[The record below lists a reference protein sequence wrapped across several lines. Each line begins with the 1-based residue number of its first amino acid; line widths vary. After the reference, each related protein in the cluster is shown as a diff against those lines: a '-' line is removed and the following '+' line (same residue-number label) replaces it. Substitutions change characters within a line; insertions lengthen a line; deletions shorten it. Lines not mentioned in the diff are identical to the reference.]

1 MKNKYFKVINRAT
14 REQQVFNSD
23 ELTRF
28 FQAEYCNETKTIH
41 YKNQWSDYAV
51 SYVKDE
57 TLNDIVNIL
66 IGITTVTVVV
76 AITKIVMLWV

>member
-28 FQAEYCNETKTIH
+28 FQAEYCNETKTIK
-41 YKNQWSDYAV
+41 YKNQFNDYAV
-51 SYVKDE
+51 SQFEDDLFKNVVISIFTVAFVVLTSKF
-57 TLNDIVNIL
+57 IL
-66 IGITTVTVVV
+66 
-76 AITKIVMLWV
+76 LWI